1 MSESQAVVQASGPS
15 KKGGTVQ
22 PRVVLVTRPTEHEQ
36 LLARHATQQQ
46 ADFFLRQRAQ
56 KVDDVVVRHQ
66 RFEAVRQGVLAAVPV
81 EWRRSRV
88 PRADLDRF
96 LFEPG
101 DVVVAV
107 GQDGLV
113 ANVAKYLSGQPVI
126 GINPDPERYEGV
138 LVPHPPAAAP
148 DLIRAAVAGRA
159 RCEERTM
166 VEATLEDGQRLV
178 ALNEVFVG
186 HRTHQS
192 ARYTLRVGRA
202 GERQSSSGLIVATGT
217 GATGWTRS
225 ILRERRCDLRPPAPT
240 DRRLAFFVRE
250 AWPSVATGTTVTE
263 GLLAEGEALVATS
276 EMDDDGVVFGDGIES
291 DRLEFGFGRIVTVHI
306 ADTRLRLVRG

>member
-1 MSESQAVVQASGPS
+1 MGESQQVVQSSLPS
-15 KKGGTVQ
+15 KKGGSVQ
-22 PRVVLVTRPTEHEQ
+22 PRIVLVTRPTEHEL

-66 RFEAVRQGVLAAVPV
+66 RFEAVRQGVLAAIPV

-101 DVVVAV
+101 DIVVAV

-113 ANVAKYLSGQPVI
+113 ANVAKYLAGQPVV

-192 ARYTLRVGRA
+192 ARYTLRVGQA
-202 GERQSSSGLIVATGT
+202 AERQSSSGLIVATGT

-225 ILRERRCDLRPPAPT
+225 ILRERRCELQPPAPT
-240 DRRLAFFVRE
+240 DPRLAYLVRE

-263 GLLAEGEALVATS
+263 GLLGPAESLVVTS
-276 EMDDDGVVFGDGIES
+276 EMDDDGVVFGDGIET
-291 DRLEFGFGRIVTVHI
+291 DRLEFGFGRIVTVRVS
-306 ADTRLRLVRG
+306 ATTLNLVR